1 MSLHQS
7 LTDHSTEAR
16 ISILDSNAR
25 QYLSMMRERALAA
38 QLARTGSVDRS
49 MFDAVVLS
57 GVFAVLA
64 IVAAVVLS

>member
-1 MSLHQS
+1 MNTQS
-7 LTDHSTEAR
+7 LTDYVTEAR
-16 ISILDSNAR
+16 ITRLDSNAR
-25 QYLSMMRERALAA
+25 QYLSMMRERALTA
-38 QLARTGSVDRS
+38 QLDRNGSIDRS

>member
-1 MSLHQS
+1 MNTQS
-7 LTDHSTEAR
+7 LT

-38 QLARTGSVDRS
+38 QLDRNGSIDRS
-49 MFDAVVLS
+49 MFDALVLS